1 MTGMKAHAMELLRD
15 IPEEKVVHVIEML
28 KGLRVLY
35 PQSAKPS
42 VPEVTPDSVMGI
54 CSKYANPALIHL
66 EKEAWGEAVKEK
78 HGIH

>member
-1 MTGMKAHAMELLRD
+1 MTRIKEHAVEILQD
-15 IPEEKVVHVIEML
+15 IPDDKVIHVIELL
-28 KGLRVLY
+28 KGLRGLY
-35 PQSAKPS
+35 KQSETP
-42 VPEVTPDSVMGI
+42 VVQEVTPDSVMGI